1 MTAFAF
7 FVLAFGWVL
16 HLINDARPERNDFIE
31 TISNNCYVAGAF
43 LFIVDGTILLWRY
56 AP

>member
-1 MTAFAF
+1 MTALAF

-16 HLINDARPERNDFIE
+16 HLINEARPERNDFIDSMS
-31 TISNNCYVAGAF
+31 SNCCIAGVF